1 MDISSWNEHGI
12 GLTQDIP
19 ELIRKLRIECDMLG
33 AHHVLFGTDL
43 PGFWMPYD
51 RVETIR
57 YVEIL
62 QNLVEIAKDH
72 GAVFSQE
79 EVELIAHGNAERI
92 IGI

>member
-1 MDISSWNEHGI
+1 
-12 GLTQDIP
+12 
-19 ELIRKLRIECDMLG
+19 
-33 AHHVLFGTDL
+33 
-43 PGFWMPYD
+43 MPYD

-62 QNLVEIAKDH
+62 QNLVEIGKDH

-79 EVELIAHGNAERI
+79 EVELIANGNAERI

>member
-1 MDISSWNEHGI
+1 
-12 GLTQDIP
+12 
-19 ELIRKLRIECDMLG
+19 
-33 AHHVLFGTDL
+33 
-43 PGFWMPYD
+43 MPYD

-72 GAVFSQE
+72 RAVFSQE